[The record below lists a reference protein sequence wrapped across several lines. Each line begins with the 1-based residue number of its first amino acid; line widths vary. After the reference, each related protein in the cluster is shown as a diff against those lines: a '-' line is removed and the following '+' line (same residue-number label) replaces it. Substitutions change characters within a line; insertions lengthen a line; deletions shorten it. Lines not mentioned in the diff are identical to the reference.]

1 MYRVQKG
8 LEHAFVACGLTCIY
22 VVAYA
27 CTPTVAGERAQMWWA
42 GGLTCGGI
50 CVHGGQVGSRAV
62 AHACMAVRWAHAW
75 PWVAHAVA
83 YA

>member
-1 MYRVQKG
+1 MGSRAVT
-8 LEHAFVACGLTCIY
+8 HACMAVSGVTCGSTC
-22 VVAYA
+22 VHGGQWAHVWWNM
-27 CTPTVAGERAQMWWA
+27 RARRS

-50 CVHGGQVGSRAV
+50 CMHGGQVGSRAV